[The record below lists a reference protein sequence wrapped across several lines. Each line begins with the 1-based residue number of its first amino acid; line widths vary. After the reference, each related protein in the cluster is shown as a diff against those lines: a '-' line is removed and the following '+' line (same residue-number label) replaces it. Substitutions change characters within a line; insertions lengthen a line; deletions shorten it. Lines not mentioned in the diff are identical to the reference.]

1 MDLSALSGVLP
12 GILKKLQMQQGGQ
25 NLPQNFDANP
35 LGRPSGGADMAA
47 PNQGPDALLGQQ
59 PQLPGR
65 TMAGSLSVGD
75 MNGDPRSIQDMIN
88 RTSNP
93 QMMGMG
99 GNPLLRRFNQRGLY

>member
-1 MDLSALSGVLP
+1 MDFNALSGVLP
-12 GILKKLQMQQGGQ
+12 GILKKLQLQQGGQ
-25 NLPQNFDANP
+25 NLAQGFDANP

-47 PNQGPDALLGQQ
+47 PSSAPDALGAQQ

-75 MNGDPRSIQDMIN
+75 MNGDPRSIQDMLN

-93 QMMGMG
+93 QMGMG
-99 GNPLLRRFNQRGLY
+99 SNPLLRRMNLRGVY